1 MFRGGGPAPV
11 ESNMGRNLC
20 SSECT
25 ISRLAAMAR
34 TAGAQPSFAL
44 AKGRPPPPAT
54 KCRERQLWEMIS
66 DGGDPDVII
75 YSAAT
80 SAFVKGGQVIP
91 GDERSRQ

>member
-34 TAGAQPSFAL
+34 TADAQPSFAL
-44 AKGRPPPPAT
+44 AKGRPPPLN
-54 KCRERQLWEMIS
+54 KMS
-66 DGGDPDVII
+66 
-75 YSAAT
+75 
-80 SAFVKGGQVIP
+80 
-91 GDERSRQ
+91 